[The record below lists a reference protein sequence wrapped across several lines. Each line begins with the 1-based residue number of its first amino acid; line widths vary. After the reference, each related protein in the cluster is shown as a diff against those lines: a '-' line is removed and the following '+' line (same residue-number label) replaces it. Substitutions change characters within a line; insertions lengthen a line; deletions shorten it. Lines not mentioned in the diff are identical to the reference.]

1 VKTIPID
8 MSTPAGLALAL
19 LPEVILSVAILAVT
33 LLIAWRHQ
41 GAGASRKAGW
51 LSLVSLAF
59 AGAAAFW
66 LAGVVP
72 DDPGLGQM
80 VAIDQ
85 FRFVASGLI
94 LLVSAGAIL
103 CSLGYL
109 EREQLL
115 APEYYLLLLLSV
127 LGMLFMVNA
136 QDLIV
141 VFLGLET
148 MSVAVYVLAGF
159 NRRNAQAAEA
169 GLKYFLIGAFASGF
183 LLYGIALVYGASGT
197 GNLVQIGAQFSLGDL
212 SLMGKLGLGLLVIGF
227 AFKVAAVPFH
237 MWAPDVYDGAPTPV
251 TGFMATAVKIAAFVA
266 LTRLLLTSF
275 GSAILIWQPIV
286 MGIAVASMVLGNLV
300 ALVQKSLK
308 RMLAYSS
315 IAHAG
320 YLLAALWPGSPLGA
334 SALTFYLL
342 GYGLT
347 TVAAFALLGAV
358 GRDGERDVTLAD
370 IGGLAEQRPWMAF
383 SLAVCMLSLL
393 GFPGTIG
400 FIGKWYIISSIVTTG
415 HATLA
420 VILVITS
427 LVSAGYYMPVIM
439 AMYMRSAR
447 APLVYFDR
455 GLPGSARVAILV
467 ALLGILVLGVWPTQA
482 LHIADGAARSL
493 AQSASAF
500 VAGL

>member
-1 VKTIPID
+1 MTTIPID
-8 MSTPAGLALAL
+8 MTTPSGLAIAL
-19 LPEVILSVAILAVT
+19 LPELILTVAILVVT
-33 LLIAWRHQ
+33 LLVAWRHT
-41 GAGASRKAGW
+41 GPGASRRAGW
-51 LSLVSLAF
+51 VSLVSLVA

-66 LAGVVP
+66 LSTVVP

-115 APEYYLLLLLSV
+115 APEYYLLLLLAV

-159 NRRNAQAAEA
+159 NRRSPYAAEA

-183 LLYGIALVYGASGT
+183 LLYGIALIYGAAGT
-197 GNLVQIGAQFSLGDL
+197 GNLVQVGAQFSLGQL
-212 SLMGKLGLGLLVIGF
+212 SLMGKLGLGMLVIGF
-227 AFKVAAVPFH
+227 GFKVAAVPFH

-251 TGFMATAVKIAAFVA
+251 SGFMATAVKTAAFAA
-266 LTRLLLTSF
+266 LARLLLTSF
-275 GSAILIWQPIV
+275 GSALLVWQPII
-286 MGIAVASMVLGNLV
+286 MGIGVASMVLGNLV
-300 ALVQKSLK
+300 ALAQKSLK

-320 YLLAALWPGSPLGA
+320 YLLAALWPGSPLGI
-334 SALTFYLL
+334 SAMTFYLL

-347 TVAAFALLGAV
+347 SVAAFALLGAV

-370 IGGLAEQRPWMAF
+370 ISGLAEQRPWMAF
-383 SLAVCMLSLL
+383 ALAVCMLSLL

-400 FIGKWYIISSIVTTG
+400 FIGKWYIISSIVSTG

-427 LVSAGYYMPVIM
+427 VVSAGYYLPVIM
-439 AMYMRSAR
+439 AMYMRPAR
-447 APLVYFDR
+447 APMVYFDR
-455 GLPGSARVAILV
+455 GLATSAWVAV
-467 ALLGILVLGVWPTQA
+467 GVSLLAILVLGFWPTGI
-482 LHIADGAARSL
+482 LHVADDAARSL
-493 AQSASAF
+493 SQSASAF

>member
-1 VKTIPID
+1 VTIPID
-8 MSTPAGLALAL
+8 MTTPAGLAMAL
-19 LPEVILSVAILAVT
+19 LPEVILSAAILVVT
-33 LLIAWRHQ
+33 LLVAWRHD
-41 GAGASRKAGW
+41 GAAASRKAGW
-51 LSLVSLAF
+51 VSLVSLVL
-59 AGAAAFW
+59 AGVAAFW

-72 DDPGLGQM
+72 NDPGLGSM
-80 VAIDQ
+80 VAIDR

-109 EREQLL
+109 ERESLI
-115 APEYYLLLLLSV
+115 APEYYLLILLAV

-159 NRRNAQAAEA
+159 NRRSPYAAEA

-183 LLYGIALVYGASGT
+183 LLYGIALVYGAAGT
-197 GNLVQIGAQFSLGDL
+197 GNLVQIGAQFSLGTL

-227 AFKVAAVPFH
+227 GFKVAAVPFH
-237 MWAPDVYDGAPTPV
+237 MWAPDVYDGAPTPI
-251 TGFMATAVKIAAFVA
+251 TGFMATAVKTAAFIA
-266 LTRLLLTSF
+266 LARVLLTSF
-275 GSAILIWQPIV
+275 GSAMLVWQPIV
-286 MGIAVASMVLGNLV
+286 MGLGIASMVLGNLV

-320 YLLAALWPGSPLGA
+320 YLLAAIWPGSPLGV

-383 SLAVCMLSLL
+383 ALAVCMLSLL

-400 FIGKWYIISSIVTTG
+400 FIGKWYILSSIVTTG

-439 AMYMRSAR
+439 AMYMRPAR
-447 APLVYFDR
+447 APMVYFDR
-455 GLPGSARVAILV
+455 GLSGTALFAVGF
-467 ALLGILVLGVWPTQA
+467 ALLAILVLGVWPTA
-482 LHIADGAARSL
+482 LLHVTDDAARSL
-493 AQSASAF
+493 AQSATAF

>member
-1 VKTIPID
+1 MTIPMD
-8 MSTPAGLALAL
+8 LSTPGGLLLAL
-19 LPEVILSVAILAVT
+19 LPESVLTVAILAVVLT
-33 LLIAWRHQ
+33 VSWNHE
-41 GAGASRKAGW
+41 GPSASRRAGW
-51 LSLVSLAF
+51 LSLGSLLL
-59 AGAAAFW
+59 AAIAVYW
-66 LAGVVP
+66 LAGVAP
-72 DDPGLGQM
+72 DEPGLGQM
-80 VAIDQ
+80 VALDN
-85 FRFVASGLI
+85 FRFIASGLI
-94 LLVSAGAIL
+94 LLVSAGAVL

-115 APEYYLLLLLSV
+115 APEYYLLLLLAV

-159 NRRNAQAAEA
+159 NRRSPFAAEA

-183 LLYGIALVYGASGT
+183 LLYGISLVYGAAGT
-197 GNLVQIGAQFSLGDL
+197 GNLVQIGAQFSLGNL
-212 SLMGKLGLGLLVIGF
+212 SLMGKMGLGLLVIGF
-227 AFKVAAVPFH
+227 GFKVAAVPFH

-251 TGFMATAVKIAAFVA
+251 SGFMATAVKTAGFVA
-266 LTRLLLTSF
+266 LARILYTSF
-275 GSAILIWQPIV
+275 GSALLVWQPII
-286 MGIAVASMVLGNLV
+286 MGLGIASMVLGNLV
-300 ALVQKSLK
+300 ALAQKSLK

-315 IAHAG
+315 VAHAG
-320 YLLAALWPGSPLGA
+320 YLLAALWPGSPLGV

-347 TVAAFALLGAV
+347 SVAAFALLGAL

-370 IGGLAEQRPWMAF
+370 ISGLAEQRPWMAF
-383 SLAVCMLSLL
+383 ALAVCMLSLF

-420 VILVITS
+420 VILVMTS

-439 AMYMRSAR
+439 AHVHAAGPRT
-447 APLVYFDR
+447 
-455 GLPGSARVAILV
+455 PGI
-467 ALLGILVLGVWPTQA
+467 
-482 LHIADGAARSL
+482 
-493 AQSASAF
+493 F
-500 VAGL
+500 